1 MIPGKPQWAILLM
14 DMMGGGDKITTEDEN
29 ELELEMVSSTLLF
42 LARRDAGDISIY
54 PGRQH

>member
-1 MIPGKPQWAILLM
+1 M
-14 DMMGGGDKITTEDEN
+14 DMMRGGDRITTEDEN

-54 PGRQH
+54 PGRQHWQG